1 MSNSTN
7 EETLEDES
15 GKLDDKI
22 SNQQTEQSQEWDWET
37 MARAWVTAFPD
48 AKAVVSATEVETW
61 IGSNF
66 DSLPADLR
74 RRPRSDLVD
83 RLISLQ
89 HYMRPTPSDENEQNA
104 EENQSDHP
112 LQHYMRPTQS
122 YENEQ
127 NAEENQEDHSLQ
139 LHMRPTQSD
148 ENEQNG
154 EENHTDQHPARFQRT
169 DQWLPVYSW
178 LESLDNGELVKSKD
192 ISEWLD
198 ANPDVKEELSS
209 RHSRYHL
216 THYVKKCHLKILKRK
231 EKKGLIRLSRAT
243 AMEVH
248 KEFGEKHTSTLS
260 ADPMSNIPKDSDLYR
275 TKQKEAK
282 RRFEILVELEKKL
295 APHFSR
301 PRIANR

>member
-1 MSNSTN
+1 MSNSTGPG
-7 EETLEDES
+7 ETLENENENER
-15 GKLDDKI
+15 DDKI
-22 SNQQTEQSQEWDWET
+22 SNVNQRTEPCQEWET
-37 MARAWVTAFPD
+37 MARAWVSAFPD

-61 IGSNF
+61 IGSNL

-74 RRPRSDLVD
+74 HMPRSELVD
-83 RLISLQ
+83 RLLSIQ
-89 HYMRPTPSDENEQNA
+89 HYMRPTPSHQNEA
-104 EENQSDHP
+104 EEN
-112 LQHYMRPTQS
+112 
-122 YENEQ
+122 E
-127 NAEENQEDHSLQ
+127 A
-139 LHMRPTQSD
+139 
-148 ENEQNG
+148 
-154 EENHTDQHPARFQRT
+154 DQHPARFQRT

-178 LESLDNGELVKSKD
+178 LESLDHGELVKSKD

-198 ANPDVKEELSS
+198 ANPEVKQELSS

-248 KEFGEKHTSTLS
+248 KEFGDKHPTTLS

-282 RRFEILVELEKKL
+282 RRFEILVELEKRL

-301 PRIANR
+301 PRIVNR

>member
-7 EETLEDES
+7 ETLED
-15 GKLDDKI
+15 GKGQFDDKI
-22 SNQQTEQSQEWDWET
+22 TNVNQRTEPSQEWET
-37 MARAWVTAFPD
+37 MARAWITAFPD
-48 AKAVVSATEVETW
+48 AKAVISVSEVETW

-74 RRPRSDLVD
+74 HRPRSELVD
-83 RLISLQ
+83 RLLSMQ
-89 HYMRPTPSDENEQNA
+89 HYMRPTPSD
-104 EENQSDHP
+104 H
-112 LQHYMRPTQS
+112 
-122 YENEQ
+122 
-127 NAEENQEDHSLQ
+127 
-139 LHMRPTQSD
+139 
-148 ENEQNG
+148 NEQNG
-154 EENHTDQHPARFQRT
+154 EENQTDQHPARFQRT

-192 ISEWLD
+192 ITEWLD
-198 ANPDVKEELSS
+198 ANPEVKEELSS

-248 KEFGEKHTSTLS
+248 KEFGEKHSATLS
-260 ADPMSNIPKDSDLYR
+260 ADPMSNVPKDSDLYR

>member
-7 EETLEDES
+7 ETLEDEKGQS
-15 GKLDDKI
+15 DGKI
-22 SNQQTEQSQEWDWET
+22 CNQQRTEPSQEWET
-37 MARAWVTAFPD
+37 MAQAWVAAFPD
-48 AKAVVSATEVETW
+48 AKSVVSASEVETW

-74 RRPRSDLVD
+74 QRPLSDLVD
-83 RLISLQ
+83 RFLSMQ
-89 HYMRPTPSDENEQNA
+89 QYMRQTASEQNEQ
-104 EENQSDHP
+104 ENQ
-112 LQHYMRPTQS
+112 
-122 YENEQ
+122 
-127 NAEENQEDHSLQ
+127 
-139 LHMRPTQSD
+139 
-148 ENEQNG
+148 G
-154 EENHTDQHPARFQRT
+154 DQHPARFQRT

-198 ANPDVKEELSS
+198 ANPEVKEELSS

-231 EKKGLIRLSRAT
+231 EKKGLIRLSRET

-248 KEFGEKHTSTLS
+248 KEFGEKHHNPTLP

-275 TKQKEAK
+275 TKLKEAK

-301 PRIANR
+301 PRIANT

>member
-1 MSNSTN
+1 MSNPTK
-7 EETLEDES
+7 ETLEDEK
-15 GKLDDKI
+15 GKSDDRI
-22 SNQQTEQSQEWDWET
+22 PNQRTEPSQEWET
-37 MARAWVTAFPD
+37 MARAWITAFPD
-48 AKAVVSATEVETW
+48 AKADVSSSEVETW

-74 RRPRSDLVD
+74 VMPRSEVVD
-83 RLISLQ
+83 RLLSMQ
-89 HYMRPTPSDENEQNA
+89 HYMRPTPLSDHHEQNV
-104 EENQSDHP
+104 
-112 LQHYMRPTQS
+112 
-122 YENEQ
+122 
-127 NAEENQEDHSLQ
+127 
-139 LHMRPTQSD
+139 
-148 ENEQNG
+148 
-154 EENHTDQHPARFQRT
+154 EENHNNQSDQHPARFQRT

-178 LESLDNGELVKSKD
+178 LESLDHGDLVKSKD

-198 ANPDVKEELSS
+198 ANPEVKDELSS

-231 EKKGLIRLSRAT
+231 EKKGLIRLSRET

-248 KEFGEKHTSTLS
+248 KEFGEKHTSTIS
-260 ADPMSNIPKDSDLYR
+260 ADPMSNMPKDSDLYH